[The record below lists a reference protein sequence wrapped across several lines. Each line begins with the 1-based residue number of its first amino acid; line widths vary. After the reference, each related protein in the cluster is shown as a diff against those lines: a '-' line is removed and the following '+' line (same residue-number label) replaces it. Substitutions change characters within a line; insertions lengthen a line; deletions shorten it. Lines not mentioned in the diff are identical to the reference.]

1 MDINYT
7 WKITDLY
14 VAPSENGQTNVVL
27 RASWELTG
35 TYTAPDGTVYSHSYD
50 SMTVL
55 PPYQSG
61 NPFTPFEQVTP
72 QDVQSWIE
80 AKENT
85 KKRDI
90 AWIKTNKIVAGIQE
104 KINPTVVMIKNWAN
118 Q

>member
-14 VAPSENGQTNVVL
+14 VAPSSSGQTNVVL
-27 RASWELTG
+27 RAAWELIG
-35 TYTAPDGTVYSHSYD
+35 TYTAPDGTEYSHTYN

-55 PPYQSG
+55 PAYEEGAS
-61 NPFTPFEQVTP
+61 FTSFEDVTP
-72 QDVQSWIE
+72 QHVQTWIE

-90 AWIKTNKIVAGIQE
+90 AWIKANKIVPGIEE
-104 KINPTVVMIKNWAN
+104 KVNPTVVMISNWSN
-118 Q
+118 